1 MEPSDVV
8 RALYKEIVKE
18 QGKEGSEIVEMATGS
33 SKWQVRE
40 LKNGVF
46 VGLRDCNNNTGD
58 YFLGLSSVSCSFW
71 PVKPH
76 EDLLYF
82 APFEVKARG
91 FETGTWIYGSGKV
104 LRESVQVLFS
114 NRSFSAH
121 GRILDTIKEVLI
133 FLSATM
139 IDEKEYSQKD
149 INPNGD
155 YTSPD

>member
-8 RALYKEIVKE
+8 RALYKAIVKE
-18 QGKEGSEIVEMATGS
+18 QGKEGSEIVEMATYSG
-33 SKWQVRE
+33 KWQVRE

-46 VGLRDCNNNTGD
+46 VGLRDCNNNVGD

-71 PVKPH
+71 PVKPD
-76 EDLLYF
+76 EDLLYY

-91 FETGTWIYGSGKV
+91 FETGVWGYGVGKTM
-104 LRESVQVLFS
+104 RETVQVLFS

-121 GRILDTIKEVLI
+121 SRILDTIKEVLM
-133 FLSATM
+133 FLSATK

-149 INPNGD
+149 INPNSD